1 MKARSVS
8 EVCAKC
14 QLQLI
19 PPAEGFALK
28 VDSLIVAVSSLHMD
42 GLTLS
47 SILLSMCPFLG
58 TTYKLFRDLKMTL

>member
-28 VDSLIVAVSSLHMD
+28 VDSLIVAVSFYAHGWFD
-42 GLTLS
+42 HILTPS
-47 SILLSMCPFLG
+47 SMCPFLG
-58 TTYKLFRDLKMTL
+58 TTYNLSRYVKITL

>member
-19 PPAEGFALK
+19 PPAERICSESRFPYCGRQ
-28 VDSLIVAVSSLHMD
+28 
-42 GLTLS
+42 LS
-47 SILLSMCPFLG
+47 SHCTWMVWPYPHSL
-58 TTYKLFRDLKMTL
+58 